1 MRFMFIWKPGKE
13 VKAPPSAEAHQKLV
27 ALIEAGTKAGT
38 FLGTDGLIN
47 GPNGARVQRTKD
59 GKFKVTDGPYT
70 ETKELVAGYA
80 IMRLPNK
87 AAAIEEAKK
96 FLEIMK
102 ETGDEGV
109 SEVHEMYDE
118 ASRA

>member
-1 MRFMFIWKPGKE
+1 MRFMFIWKPGRDIKG
-13 VKAPPSAEAHQKLV
+13 PPSPGAHQKLT
-27 ALIEAGTKAGT
+27 ALIEAGTKVGT

-80 IMRLPNK
+80 IMRLANK
-87 AAAIEEAKK
+87 AAAIDEAKK

-102 ETGDEGV
+102 EMGDEGV

-118 ASRA
+118 TARA

>member
-1 MRFMFIWKPGKE
+1 MRFMFIWKPGKDI
-13 VKAPPSAEAHQKLV
+13 KGPPSPETHQKLI
-27 ALIEAGTKAGT
+27 ALIEAGRKAGT

-70 ETKELVAGYA
+70 ETKELIAGYA

-87 AAAIEEAKK
+87 AAAVEEAKK

-118 ASRA
+118 ASQA

>member
-1 MRFMFIWKPGKE
+1 MRFMFIWKPGKPMTG
-13 VKAPPSAEAHQKLV
+13 PPSPEAHKKLI
-27 ALIEAGTKAGT
+27 ALIEEGTKAGT

-59 GKFKVTDGPYT
+59 GGFKVTDGPYT

-87 AAAIEEAKK
+87 AAAVAEAKK
-96 FLEIMK
+96 FLDIMSEK
-102 ETGDEGV
+102 GDEGV
-109 SEVHEMYDE
+109 SEVHEMYDD